1 MEKVRAK
8 RIWLDTTAYNTV
20 IQSLLFLAH
29 DMVINNRLEQAGFIN
44 TIRADMQE
52 AEWQNIPENE

>member
-8 RIWLDTTAYNTV
+8 KIWLDTTAYNAV